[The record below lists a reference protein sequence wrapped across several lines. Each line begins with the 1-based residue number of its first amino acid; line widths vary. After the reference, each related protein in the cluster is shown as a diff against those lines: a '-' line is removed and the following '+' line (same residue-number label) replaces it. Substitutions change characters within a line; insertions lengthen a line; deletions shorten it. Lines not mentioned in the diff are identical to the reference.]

1 MAMKVY
7 QVHTLMSE
15 SGPLFST
22 REKAEKW
29 IEKTVEDMKQS
40 SYYKQI
46 TDSFKK
52 ATYIPTFYIKE
63 YEVH

>member
-7 QVHTLMSE
+7 QVYTLMSE
-15 SGPLFST
+15 SGPIFST
-22 REKAEKW
+22 REKAEKHIKET
-29 IEKTVEDMKQS
+29 IEEMKQS
-40 SYYKQI
+40 SYYKAI